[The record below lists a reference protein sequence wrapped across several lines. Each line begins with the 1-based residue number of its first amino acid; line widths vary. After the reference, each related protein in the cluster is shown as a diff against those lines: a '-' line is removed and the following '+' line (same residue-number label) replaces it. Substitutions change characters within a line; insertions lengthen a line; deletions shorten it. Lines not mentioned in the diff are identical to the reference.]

1 MKSRLITDVKCTKI
15 FVWSYLAMEEL
26 VMSPINSKKGITV
39 ATESPY
45 GHIQINLLRRSVLR
59 QLYGRNV
66 EYDSPLSGTQRYSY
80 GYSKLNAAVNT
91 DPMNSVTKPFGYYLE
106 NITKEVNKMLTDRRI
121 ELDLEWMDFNTVF
134 NHCTALLYYADP
146 SLKKE
151 AVMPF
156 HCDVTYNH
164 KGDYVDSKNE
174 QIENTPTVIISLGDS
189 RYLNFQCQMCM
200 MNKKTG
206 RLNWVVVNNNNL
218 IKRIQLKD
226 QSIFVLNTIDERP
239 AIDPASGCFIRY
251 QHGNVVV
258 RNSNIS
264 CAWVLRVVKN
274 IERYNQNNQL
284 MTSDMCMN
292 EADIPMN
299 DSLSHEEY
307 HDNLKRLFTKQFAH
321 YRSNT

>member
-1 MKSRLITDVKCTKI
+1 MD
-15 FVWSYLAMEEL
+15 
-26 VMSPINSKKGITV
+26 
-39 ATESPY
+39 
-45 GHIQINLLRRSVLR
+45 
-59 QLYGRNV
+59 
-66 EYDSPLSGTQRYSY
+66 LS
-80 GYSKLNAAVNT
+80 
-91 DPMNSVTKPFGYYLE
+91 
-106 NITKEVNKMLTDRRI
+106 
-121 ELDLEWMDFNTVF
+121 TVF
-134 NHCTALLYYADP
+134 NHCTALLYYSHP
-146 SLKKE
+146 LLKKE

-206 RLNWVVVNNNNL
+206 RLNWVVVKKNSL
-218 IKRIQLKD
+218 IQRIELKD
-226 QSIFVLNTIDERP
+226 KSIFVLNTIDERP

-258 RNSNIS
+258 RDSKIS

-284 MTSDMCMN
+284 ITKDMCMD
-292 EADIPMN
+292 ETDVLTN
-299 DSLSHEEY
+299 DSLIHEKY
-307 HDNLKRLFTKQFAH
+307 HENLKILFKKKFAD
-321 YRSNT
+321 YRNSKHV